1 MNLNLEKKLLFL
13 FVLGIVS
20 LTGIIYF
27 LYSDATLRYALNGN
41 SPPDADANAAIGT
54 LRASLK
60 DLETAEFRY
69 TVFGDQNALT
79 VYEGS
84 AAVLHQ
90 SVKDLKFFFA
100 GEQDRQRK
108 LASLEPLVEK
118 RLRYTEEV
126 IAARKKKG
134 GKAAEDLLRT
144 GEGQR
149 ISGQIQSG
157 LVGLEQAGLRASVHY
172 NKSLNRSFKIAIFL
186 VTAGFALALAILLM
200 AIAMIWQRSVRRRQT
215 RQTLRELRQQFR
227 LITEGLRDCSFFML
241 RPDGRIAKW
250 NSAAERLFGFR
261 RKEIEGS
268 HFSTLF
274 PEEEI
279 RLGKSEHCL
288 LQAAA
293 DGSIED
299 VGLRM
304 RKDGS
309 LFHAHTVITQVRD
322 NADVP
327 RGFSVIIRDI
337 SEMKRNEESLKKLS
351 LTVEQSPDLVLITD
365 RNGKVEFVNKAAE
378 DVTGFTR
385 KDFLA
390 GGLDVLRIREKSP
403 DLFQTLWSTVLAG
416 QSFQA
421 EVTGLDKSG
430 EPVYLDAIATPIMDG
445 QGPVT
450 HVVFTSSDVT
460 PIRLMSNRL
469 DFLASYDSLTGLPN
483 RDLFTGRLDRD
494 VAGSESGKGVIAVLT
509 LDIDRFKY
517 INEIYSLDAG
527 NKVLKQVAD
536 SLSVSVSKGDTVGRL
551 GSDEF
556 GIVLHDIKRPSDV
569 ILFVKMIMKNVPQI
583 IMSGGEEI
591 PVTLAAGIAMYPADG
606 RDARTLIK
614 NADTAL
620 SKAKGLGRNHY
631 QFYTTDMNVGISEL
645 VFMERR
651 LTEALQNKEY
661 VLTFQPYY
669 HLSTRKVAGSEAL
682 LKWNNDE
689 FGQVSPTKFIPM
701 LEETGMI
708 IDVGKWVLQTAC
720 MQIREWSN
728 RRGSLP
734 MSVNLSPFQFRHE
747 YLVETVENTIH
758 EYGIDAGRLTLEVTE
773 STFMKDQD
781 FAVSV
786 LKRLKGLGV
795 RIAID
800 DFGTGYSSL
809 SYLKK
814 FPVDFVKIDQSF
826 IKDVATDPDTM
837 SLVTAIVSMSHSL
850 SLKTIAEGVETEEQ
864 WKILRLLK
872 CDMAQGYYFSRPVSA
887 RDFENLLA

>member
-1 MNLNLEKKLLFL
+1 
-13 FVLGIVS
+13 
-20 LTGIIYF
+20 
-27 LYSDATLRYALNGN
+27 
-41 SPPDADANAAIGT
+41 
-54 LRASLK
+54 
-60 DLETAEFRY
+60 
-69 TVFGDQNALT
+69 
-79 VYEGS
+79 
-84 AAVLHQ
+84 
-90 SVKDLKFFFA
+90 
-100 GEQDRQRK
+100 
-108 LASLEPLVEK
+108 
-118 RLRYTEEV
+118 
-126 IAARKKKG
+126 
-134 GKAAEDLLRT
+134 
-144 GEGQR
+144 
-149 ISGQIQSG
+149 
-157 LVGLEQAGLRASVHY
+157 
-172 NKSLNRSFKIAIFL
+172 
-186 VTAGFALALAILLM
+186 
-200 AIAMIWQRSVRRRQT
+200 
-215 RQTLRELRQQFR
+215 
-227 LITEGLRDCSFFML
+227 
-241 RPDGRIAKW
+241 
-250 NSAAERLFGFR
+250 
-261 RKEIEGS
+261 
-268 HFSTLF
+268 
-274 PEEEI
+274 
-279 RLGKSEHCL
+279 
-288 LQAAA
+288 
-293 DGSIED
+293 
-299 VGLRM
+299 
-304 RKDGS
+304 
-309 LFHAHTVITQVRD
+309 
-322 NADVP
+322 
-327 RGFSVIIRDI
+327 
-337 SEMKRNEESLKKLS
+337 
-351 LTVEQSPDLVLITD
+351 
-365 RNGKVEFVNKAAE
+365 
-378 DVTGFTR
+378 
-385 KDFLA
+385 
-390 GGLDVLRIREKSP
+390 
-403 DLFQTLWSTVLAG
+403 
-416 QSFQA
+416 
-421 EVTGLDKSG
+421 
-430 EPVYLDAIATPIMDG
+430 
-445 QGPVT
+445 
-450 HVVFTSSDVT
+450 
-460 PIRLMSNRL
+460 
-469 DFLASYDSLTGLPN
+469 
-483 RDLFTGRLDRD
+483 
-494 VAGSESGKGVIAVLT
+494 
-509 LDIDRFKY
+509 
-517 INEIYSLDAG
+517 
-527 NKVLKQVAD
+527 
-536 SLSVSVSKGDTVGRL
+536 
-551 GSDEF
+551 
-556 GIVLHDIKRPSDV
+556 
-569 ILFVKMIMKNVPQI
+569 
-583 IMSGGEEI
+583 
-591 PVTLAAGIAMYPADG
+591 MYPADG
-606 RDARTLIK
+606 QDARTLIK

-887 RDFENLLA
+887 RDVENLLA